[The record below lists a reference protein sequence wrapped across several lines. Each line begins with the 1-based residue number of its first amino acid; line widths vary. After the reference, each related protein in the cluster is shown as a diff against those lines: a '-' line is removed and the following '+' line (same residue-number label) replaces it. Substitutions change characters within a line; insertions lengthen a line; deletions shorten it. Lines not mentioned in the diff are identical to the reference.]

1 MATLEKGQPK
11 KKRDLVI
18 ATLRAMCQDGPL
30 TPDRV
35 IEAAKS
41 PKSPLHSYFTWD
53 VKQAAQSYWK
63 SQARELIRSVEY
75 QIIVEERPVTVSY
88 YVRDPRVEAE
98 TQGYVGL
105 DDLKESPDWAKSHV
119 QQELAAVIERLQ
131 RAEGYATVLGLHA
144 EVVAVKRSVQKLA
157 TRVSGPSLG
166 ATP

>member
-41 PKSPLHSYFTWD
+41 PKSPLYCCFTWD
-53 VKQAAQSYWK
+53 VKKACLAHWRNE
-63 SQARELIRSVEY
+63 ARELIRSVEY
-75 QIIVEERPVTVSY
+75 QIIVEDRPVTVSY

-98 TQGYVGL
+98 TPGYLSL
-105 DDLKESPDWAKSHV
+105 DDLKENPDWAKSHV
-119 QQELAAVIERLQ
+119 QQELAAVIARLQ

>member
-1 MATLEKGQPK
+1 MATLEKQQPK
-11 KKRDLVI
+11 KKYEVMVE
-18 ATLRAMCQDGPL
+18 TLRAMASEGPL

-35 IEAAKS
+35 IDAAKS

-53 VKQAAQSYWK
+53 VKQAAQAYWK

-105 DDLKESPDWAKSHV
+105 DDLKANPDWAKSHV